1 MQTILAVLK
10 LRLVQFMREWRTNVL
25 EVGVFFI
32 IIVILGTALGSTF
45 ASADPVPNFPVSV
58 YASSPAL
65 LPLARDAL
73 ASRQTHDVFTARF
86 AKSESALQHDVQ
98 SGRALVGVT
107 WTGDALRSHAVIS
120 LHFGNWLQGQVVA
133 DALSAY
139 GTWRRLASADPSLV
153 KASAAAMDDRGAPT
167 IAPVTA
173 YQYFTFGMVVYY
185 MLVYAP
191 ASAAA
196 MVSQAE
202 RALRARCG
210 VAPVSRWALATGEF
224 LAWAVYIA
232 VFGALIVVGSHFL
245 LGVRVHNMAQ
255 ILCTLVAY
263 AVGVSGIGM
272 TLAAIIPNPR
282 VLRSIGMLAVNV
294 LAILGGS
301 FSPLSGLPAWIAHA
315 LRWLPNHWALRTML
329 DIVTG
334 VSWRSL
340 VPSLAVMLGVGA
352 FLGVVGMTRRHDAP
366 SAKGSAT

>member
-10 LRLVQFMREWRTNVL
+10 LRLVQFMREWRTL
-25 EVGVFFI
+25 AIDVGVFFF
-32 IIVILGTALGSTF
+32 IIVILGTALRSTF
-45 ASADPVPNFPVSV
+45 ASADPAPNFPVSV
-58 YASSPAL
+58 YAPSAQL
-65 LPLARDAL
+65 LPLARGAL
-73 ASRQTHDVFTARF
+73 ASRQTRGVFTVHF
-86 AKSESALQHDVQ
+86 AKSESALQNDVQ

-107 WTGDALRSHAVIS
+107 WTGDARRSRAVIS
-120 LHFGNWLQGQVVA
+120 LHFGNWLQGQAVA
-133 DALSAY
+133 NALSAY
-139 GTWRRLASADPSLV
+139 GTWRRLTGADPSLV
-153 KASAAAMDDRGAPT
+153 KASAGAMVDGGAPT
-167 IAPVTA
+167 IVPVTA

-191 ASAAA
+191 VSAAA
-196 MVSQAE
+196 MVSQDE

-210 VAPVSRWALATGEF
+210 VAPVSRWTLATGEF
-224 LAWAVYIA
+224 LAWVVFIA

-245 LGVRVHNMAQ
+245 LGVRVHNTAQ

-272 TLAAIIPNPR
+272 TLAAVIPNPR

-334 VSWRSL
+334 ASWRSL
-340 VPSLAVMLGVGA
+340 APSLAVMLGVGTL
-352 FLGVVGMTRRHDAP
+352 LGVIGMARRRGAP
-366 SAKGSAT
+366 STK